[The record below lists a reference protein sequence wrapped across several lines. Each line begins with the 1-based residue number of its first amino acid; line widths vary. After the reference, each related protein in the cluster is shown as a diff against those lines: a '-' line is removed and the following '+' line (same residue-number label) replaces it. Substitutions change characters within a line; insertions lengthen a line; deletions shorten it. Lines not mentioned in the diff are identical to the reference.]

1 MAKPQIVISNSQII
15 RMLMIH
21 VLIIDRLSSY
31 WVHSFHHRISSIK
44 TFRSTSSVGICEK
57 VVDRWWHHA
66 QLIMEGM
73 SNEFVLPSPFHDL
86 VLGSSRNHPPS
97 TPYNRQSQGYQR
109 WIGNRLARFGR
120 TSPVRFPI
128 EYLPDIDAPYGKGL
142 TFARKNRVSTIL
154 NT

>member
-15 RMLMIH
+15 RVLMIH

-109 WIGNRLARFGR
+109 WIRNRLGQTVWPDSAEQARSGFR
-120 TSPVRFPI
+120 LNTYPI
-128 EYLPDIDAPYGKGL
+128 STPL
-142 TFARKNRVSTIL
+142 TFARKKSIFDHF
-154 NT
+154 